1 MQQNDSVGQ
10 APSSNEMSVVDMI
23 NFFRRGWKTIS
34 TAGLIGLG
42 AGTTY
47 AFLSPQLFQAEA
59 LIQGGVV
66 SGQPIEPAATLIE
79 KLKQPTYYSPIS
91 QILCIGSESM
101 QSSQELSRTIK
112 ATVVKNSPLVS
123 ITYKTHTADSAAS
136 CLNAVLSDIRRNQ
149 EPLPKPLIKAKE
161 AQIQLA
167 KQELDQSEKINHQ
180 LTKELNGNSN
190 NSNAIISA
198 IILSNQ
204 KTLLTTRKN
213 IEAQEMEL
221 TPPQTQP
228 ATAVTPIYAPDTP
241 VSPKKSLIMFGGL
254 VAGLAIST
262 VWLVARQVWQK
273 IKQQLH

>member
-1 MQQNDSVGQ
+1 MQKNDYVGQ
-10 APSSNEMSVVDMI
+10 APNSNEMSVIDII

-34 TAGLIGLG
+34 TAGVFGLG
-42 AGTTY
+42 AGITY
-47 AFLSPQLFQAEA
+47 AFLAPQMFQAEA

-79 KLKQPTYYSPIS
+79 KMKQPTYYSPIS
-91 QILCIGSESM
+91 QILCTGSESM

-112 ATVVKNSPLVS
+112 ATAIKSSPLVS
-123 ITYKTHTADSAAS
+123 ITYKTHTADSAVS
-136 CLNAVLSDIRRNQ
+136 CLNAVLLDIRRNQ
-149 EPLPKPLIKAKE
+149 ELLPKPLIKAKE

-167 KQELDQSEKINHQ
+167 KQELDQSEKINNQ
-180 LTKELNGNSN
+180 LTKELNGNPN
-190 NSNAIISA
+190 NLNAIISS

-204 KTLLTTRKN
+204 KTLLNARKN

-228 ATAVTPIYAPDTP
+228 VTAVTPIYAPDSP
-241 VSPKKSLIMFGGL
+241 ISPKKSFIMFGGL

-262 VWLVARQVWQK
+262 VWLIARQVWQK